1 MKKLPLGI
9 SDFKELQQNNY
20 YFIDKSLFIK
30 EIIDDDAQVIL
41 FPRPR
46 RFGKTLNIS
55 MLRYYFSEAEADWS
69 IFKDLKIETQPEQ
82 YLKEFAVYPLIY
94 ITFKG
99 VKELKWKNCLKNI
112 EDIVAAEYQKHDYL
126 LEKNVLSEAEKKIYN
141 EILNLEAEQVHYQKS
156 LQRLTEYLHRYHG
169 EKVIVLIDEY
179 DQPIQTGYLN
189 NYYKEVVNFMRL
201 FLENGLKDNSSLEK
215 SVLTGILRIAKES
228 IFSGLNNLVVS
239 DIFSGKYN
247 SYFGLL
253 PEEVEKIFTDYS
265 LEYRLDQIKDWYN
278 GYNFGGRTIYNPW
291 SIINCIYYQGE
302 IKPYW
307 VNSSGNELI
316 KELVISGNEDLKSNL
331 ELLIQG
337 EKIEKKIDENIVF
350 AEIESKSTSVWS
362 FLLFSGYLSAAASDR
377 KDGRLYAELEI
388 PNQEINYI
396 YEEIILDWFEENISS
411 KKLALMLKALT
422 NADIDTF
429 AQIFKEFTVNS
440 FSYFDTAAEAPEKVY
455 HAFVLGLLLNLRDD
469 YQIKSNRESGY
480 GRYDIMII
488 PNDKSKKGIVIEF
501 KKVNEY
507 NKESLAEAVE
517 TALKQID
524 QKKYEAELKS
534 IGISDILKLGIAFSG
549 KEIEIKAG

>member
-1 MKKLPLGI
+1 MQKLPLGI
-9 SDFKELQQNNY
+9 SDFKELQKNNY
-20 YFIDKSLFIK
+20 DFIDKSLFIK
-30 EIIDDDAQVIL
+30 EIIDEDAQVIL

-55 MLRYYFSEAEADWS
+55 MLRYYFCEAEADWS
-69 IFKDLKIETQPEQ
+69 LFKDLKIETQPGQ
-82 YLKEFAVYPLIY
+82 YLQEFAAYPLIY

-126 LEKNVLSEAEKKIYN
+126 LEKNVLSKPEKKIYN
-141 EILNLEAEQVHYQKS
+141 EILNLEADQVHYQKS

-189 NYYKEVVNFMRL
+189 DYYKEVVNFMRL

-228 IFSGLNNLVVS
+228 IFSGLNNLVVN
-239 DIFSGKYN
+239 DIFSEKYN

-253 PEEVEKIFTDYS
+253 PEEVEKIFTDYN

-316 KELVISGNEDLKSNL
+316 KELVINGNEDLKTNL

-337 EKIEKKIDENIVF
+337 EKIKKKIDENIVF
-350 AEIESKSTSVWS
+350 AEIKSKSSSVWS

-377 KDGRLYAELEI
+377 KEGRLYAELEI

-396 YEEIILDWFEENISS
+396 YEEIILDWFEKNISS

-422 NADIDTF
+422 EADIDTF

-488 PNDKSKKGIVIEF
+488 PNDKSKKGIIIEF
-501 KKVNEY
+501 KKVNKY
-507 NKESLAEAVE
+507 SKESLGEAVE
-517 TALKQID
+517 TALEQID
-524 QKKYEAELKS
+524 RKNYEAELKS